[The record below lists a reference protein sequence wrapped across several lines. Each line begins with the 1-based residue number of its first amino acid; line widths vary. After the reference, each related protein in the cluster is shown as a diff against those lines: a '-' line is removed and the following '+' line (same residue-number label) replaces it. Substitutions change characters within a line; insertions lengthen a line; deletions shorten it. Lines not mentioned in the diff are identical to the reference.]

1 VADNQTT
8 VKGKATAGLTIVVKS
23 GTKVLG
29 QGLVNNKGVFSVRM
43 TGKQKAGTTLTVYA
57 VSEDDNKSVEVKVK
71 VIDKT
76 PPSVPTVNG
85 VVNSKATT
93 LSGKAEPGSTVYIY
107 NGSKLLT
114 KVTVGKNGQY
124 KGKITAQKKG
134 AKLTV
139 FATDL
144 AGNKSGSKIVVVK

>member
-1 VADNQTT
+1 M
-8 VKGKATAGLTIVVKS
+8 LTI
-23 GTKVLG
+23 
-29 QGLVNNKGVFSVRM
+29 
-43 TGKQKAGTTLTVYA
+43 YA
-57 VSEDDNKSVEVKVK
+57 VNEDDNKSVEVKVK

-76 PPSVPTVNG
+76 PPTVPTVNG
-85 VVNSKATT
+85 VINSKATT

-124 KGKITAQKKG
+124 KGTITAQKKG

-139 FATDL
+139 LAMDL
-144 AGNKSGSKIVVVK
+144 AGNKSGSKIVIVK